1 MKRLA
6 ILAARLFAIAA
17 PASIAQLGMTGVGGG
32 FGGGAAAYTGPLDV
46 IASAK
51 ACYSLRACSS
61 AKRGTKAVN
70 ACNSTGGGDVCVD
83 LLTDAST
90 GNLVA
95 QSVNSGTCP
104 GTNCTIKIW
113 YDQTAGNAC
122 AGATTCDVTQATVAN
137 RPTLEANILNTT
149 LPAAHFVAT
158 STQKMVGAN
167 SLTVAQP
174 LTLSVVAEH
183 PSGTAALVGIF
194 SDTSTPT
201 GFFFSSTTANVA
213 LFASALTAN
222 VAASDNAFHTFES
235 LFNGAS
241 SSIFMDGTAN
251 TGLSSGA
258 SGFASAVNIGTTGF
272 EPTGFVTEA
281 IIWSGDQTAS
291 QTSLCHNQRLYFG
304 TGGSC

>member
-1 MKRLA
+1 MRKLLTLWIA
-6 ILAARLFAIAA
+6 LAAIVAVTASSFAQGGMMPGPGTSHSAA
-17 PASIAQLGMTGVGGG
+17 S
-32 FGGGAAAYTGPLDV
+32 FSGPLDV

-61 AKRGTKAVN
+61 AARGSKAVN
-70 ACNSTGGGDVCVD
+70 ACNSTGGGDVCAD
-83 LLTDAST
+83 LLTDATT

-95 QSVNSGTCP
+95 QTINSGTCP

-122 AGATTCDVTQATVAN
+122 TAASCDVSRTTVAN

-149 LPAAHFVAT
+149 LPAAHFVSA
-158 STQKMVGAN
+158 SSQNMVGAN
-167 SLTVAQP
+167 VLTVAQP

-183 PSGTAALVGIF
+183 PSGTASLVGVF
-194 SDTSTPT
+194 TDGNNN
-201 GFFFSSTTANVA
+201 GFFFSSTTGAVVLFAGAPSANV
-213 LFASALTAN
+213 TA
-222 VAASDNAFHTFES
+222 ADNAFHTFES
-235 LFNGAS
+235 LLSSTS

-251 TGLSSGA
+251 TGLNPGTGGFGA
-258 SGFASAVNIGTTGF
+258 IVNIGTTGF
-272 EPTGFVTEA
+272 LPAGYVTEA